1 MTLELSAMLNG
12 ERRAWPLTGDVL
24 TVGRS
29 SKSTIHL
36 PDATVSKEHAEVVRR
51 GEGWEVRDLGSRNGT
66 RVNGTDVR
74 DTHPLKP
81 GDTIE
86 FGHVFVRFGPDVA
99 EAHTQF
105 SDSVG
110 LASSVKIRAQQL
122 LDRAGPHAGAS
133 DIGRLVRVLT
143 EAGRVLVL
151 PRPLR
156 ETCDEILRI
165 VEQAVPATRLVIL
178 MMPEGGGEP
187 EQVAAR
193 LRGGSSRQPLA
204 ISRTILDRVF
214 QDCTSIVIGDA
225 AADPRFKAQH
235 SVVAQSIHA
244 AMAAPLFDNERVL
257 GVLYADSVDPTASFG
272 REHVEVLTLL
282 ANMAAVKIT
291 NARLIQA
298 EQKSQ
303 RMAQELATAT
313 RIQRTLLPEPPPIAG
328 WTVDARLE
336 TCHEVGGDLYDFH
349 VRADGKVVFLL
360 GDVSGKGMGAA
371 LLMSSALS
379 SLRTLYDMC
388 TDPAELVARL
398 NAVMYRSTDRG
409 RFMTL
414 FAGVLDPADG
424 RLSYVNAGHN
434 PPLLLHAGVAQRLE
448 AGGVPVGVLED
459 ARFERGEAAIGHG
472 GLLTVFTDGIPEA
485 DRGGEMFEEER
496 LLELLATGAQEPSL
510 DVLGRRVLDGV
521 DAFMAGARR
530 TDDITLLLIRR
541 D

>member
-1 MTLELSAMLNG
+1 MDLQLIVSIGPEHRTYPIDRDALRIG
-12 ERRAWPLTGDVL
+12 RASQNAIQIADP
-24 TVGRS
+24 
-29 SKSTIHL
+29 
-36 PDATVSKEHAEVVRR
+36 TVSKEHAEIARA
-51 GEGWEVRDLGSRNGT
+51 GDGATICDLGSRNGT
-66 RVNGTDVR
+66 RLNGIEVHDATAIRDGDV
-74 DTHPLKP
+74 LEIGK
-81 GDTIE
+81 I
-86 FGHVFVRFGPDVA
+86 FVRVSSPGGQAKTVFTPAAQLSSSLNLGAREILARGVQDNGD
-99 EAHTQF
+99 AH
-105 SDSVG
+105 
-110 LASSVKIRAQQL
+110 
-122 LDRAGPHAGAS
+122 
-133 DIGRLVRVLT
+133 RLVHLLV
-143 EAGRVLVL
+143 EAGRMLVL

-204 ISRTILDRVF
+204 ISRTILDKVF
-214 QDCTSIVIGDA
+214 KDCTSIVIGDA
-225 AADPRFKAQH
+225 AADPRFNAQH
-235 SVVAQSIHA
+235 SIVAQSIRA

-291 NARLIQA
+291 NARLIEA

-313 RIQRTLLPEPPPIAG
+313 RIQRTLLPEPPPLAG

-349 VRADGKVVFLL
+349 VRADGKLVFLL

-371 LLMSSALS
+371 LLMSLALS

-388 TDPAELVARL
+388 TDPAELVSRL

-409 RFMTL
+409 RFVTL
-414 FAGVLDPADG
+414 FVGILDPADG
-424 RLSYVNAGHN
+424 RLNYVNAGHN
-434 PPLLLHAGVAQRLE
+434 PPVLMHAGGTQRLE
-448 AGGVPVGVLED
+448 AGGVPVGVLEN
-459 ARFERGEAAIGHG
+459 AGFERGEAIIEPG

-485 DRGGEMFEEER
+485 DRGGEMFEEDR
-496 LLELLATGAQEPSL
+496 LLELLMAGVREPSL
-510 DVLGRRVLDGV
+510 DVLGRRVIDGV
-521 DAFMAGARR
+521 DTFMAGARR
-530 TDDITLLLIRR
+530 TDDITLLLMRR